1 MLQAILI
8 ILASRYATIASPHG
22 DNCRFTD
29 HLRRESTFHERTSH
43 RFNNAKLWTL
53 DKKVVLLVVWYM
65 LRPTSVHCNA
75 TFIVD
80 IFHNGILVEM
90 QTTCN
95 CHNGCVDERNKWH
108 QHIVC
113 PYVVYYLRDIKPGRW
128 TIPHVYVHEVGIF
141 NDILCALLGLIAT
154 SVGSKRWRREDRHE
168 MSWSICQWKW
178 F

>member
-1 MLQAILI
+1 MV
-8 ILASRYATIASPHG
+8 TIVALLTICEGNPLFTSAPHIG
-22 DNCRFTD
+22 SIA
-29 HLRRESTFHERTSH
+29 E
-43 RFNNAKLWTL
+43 LWAL

-95 CHNGCVDERNKWH
+95 CHSGCVDERNKWH

-113 PYVVYYLRDIKPGRW
+113 PYIVYYLRDIKLGRW
-128 TIPHVYVHEVGIF
+128 TIPHIYVHEVGIF
-141 NDILCALLGLIAT
+141 NDILCSLCRWAWSQPPLG
-154 SVGSKRWRREDRHE
+154 VKDEDGRTGMKCLGAFVSE
-168 MSWSICQWKW
+168 SDSNPWNVFSY
-178 F
+178 